1 MQNNNNNIISLLD
14 VKKALRDSAF
24 RDSLPEE
31 LKGDIK
37 KFLENPSCTCNV
49 PIYHR
54 VMKFGGEALKKY
66 YSDKILVTPEEEAV
80 KLAKNNWSVINCSIG
95 ELELKL
101 KNLRPGRKQI
111 AISRYEDQV
120 TVIVNELDILW

>member
-1 MQNNNNNIISLLD
+1 MLNNNIISLID

-24 RDSLPEE
+24 RDTLPDE
-31 LKGDIK
+31 LKDDIK
-37 KFLENPSCTCNV
+37 KFLDNPGCACNV

-54 VMKFGGEALKKY
+54 VMKFGGDALKKY
-66 YSDKILVTPEEEAV
+66 FPEKILVSPEEEAV
-80 KLAKNNWSVINCSIG
+80 KMAKNNWSVINCSIG
-95 ELELKL
+95 ELERSL

-120 TVIVNELDILW
+120 TVIVNELDVLW

>member
-1 MQNNNNNIISLLD
+1 MQSSNIISLLD
-14 VKKALRDSAF
+14 VKKALRDSSF

-31 LKGDIK
+31 LKNDVK

-54 VMKFGGEALKKY
+54 VMKFGAENLKKFY
-66 YSDKILVTPEEEAV
+66 PDKVLVSPEEEAV

-120 TVIVNELDILW
+120 TVIVNELDILF

>member
-1 MQNNNNNIISLLD
+1 MLTNNIISLID

-24 RDSLPEE
+24 RDTLPEE
-31 LKGDIK
+31 LKPDIK
-37 KFLENPSCTCNV
+37 KFLDNPGCACNV

-54 VMKFGGEALKKY
+54 VMKFGSEALKKY
-66 YSDKILVTPEEEAV
+66 FPDKVLVSPEEEAV
-80 KLAKNNWSVINCSIG
+80 KMAKNNWSVINCSIG
-95 ELELKL
+95 DLERNL

-120 TVIVNELDILW
+120 TVIVNELDVLW

>member
-1 MQNNNNNIISLLD
+1 MQNINIISLLD
-14 VKKALRDSAF
+14 VKKALRDNVF
-24 RDSLPEE
+24 RETLPEE
-31 LKGDIK
+31 LSPDIK
-37 KFLENPSCTCNV
+37 KFLDNPGCACNV

-54 VMKFGGEALKKY
+54 VMKFGGEALRKY
-66 YSDKILVTPEEEAV
+66 YPDKTLVTPEEEAV

-111 AISRYEDQV
+111 AISRFEDQV
-120 TVIVNELDILW
+120 TIVVNELDVLF

>member
-1 MQNNNNNIISLLD
+1 MQNNNIISLLD
-14 VKKALRDSAF
+14 VKKALRDNAF
-24 RDSLPEE
+24 RETLPEE
-31 LKGDIK
+31 LASDIK
-37 KFLENPSCTCNV
+37 KFLDNPGCACNV

-66 YSDKILVTPEEEAV
+66 YPDKTLVTPEEEAV

-111 AISRYEDQV
+111 AISRFEDQV
-120 TVIVNELDILW
+120 TVIVNELDVLF